1 MFYDTKSNAHGMAHD
16 PFKAIVAP
24 RPIGWIGT
32 KGRDGSRNLSPYS
45 FFNAVGDRP
54 KMVMFSSSGRK
65 DSLRNVEETGVF
77 TTSFASRALL
87 QQMSRS
93 SAAVPYGTD
102 EFALAGLTAV
112 DGRLVDAPYVGE
124 AVAVLECRVT
134 MVTTLKDIEGAE
146 TDSHAVFGQVMGI
159 HIDESVIRGGRF
171 DLALADPILRAGYMD
186 YAGISP
192 LIELAR
198 PANPT
203 QQPGRG

>member
-1 MFYDTKSNAHGMAHD
+1 MFYDTESNAHGMAHD

-32 KGRDGSRNLSPYS
+32 RGRDGSNNLSPYS

-65 DSLRNVEETGVF
+65 DSLRNAAETGVF

-87 QQMSRS
+87 EKMSLS

-102 EFALAGLTAV
+102 EFQLSGLTAV
-112 DGRLVDAPYVGE
+112 DGCLVNAPFVGE
-124 AVAVLECRVT
+124 AVAALECRVT
-134 MVTTLKDIEGAE
+134 MITTLRDVDGAK
-146 TDSHAVFGQVMGI
+146 TDSHVVFGQVMGV
-159 HIDESVIRGGRF
+159 HIDEAVIRNGRF

-186 YAGISP
+186 YAGITP

-198 PANPT
+198 PSQRST
-203 QQPGRG
+203 G

>member
-1 MFYDTKSNAHGMAHD
+1 MFYDTESNAHGMAHD

-32 KGRDGSRNLSPYS
+32 RGRDGSNNLSPYS

-65 DSLRNVEETGVF
+65 DSLRNAAETGVF

-87 QQMSRS
+87 EKMSVS
-93 SAAVPYGTD
+93 SAAVPYSTD
-102 EFALAGLTAV
+102 EFQLSGLTAV
-112 DGRLVDAPYVGE
+112 DGRLVSAPFVGE
-124 AVAVLECRVT
+124 AVAALECRVT
-134 MVTTLKDIEGAE
+134 MITTLRDVDGAE
-146 TDSHAVFGQVMGI
+146 TDSHVVFGQVMGV
-159 HIDESVIRGGRF
+159 HIDEAVIRNGRF

-186 YAGISP
+186 YAGITP

-198 PANPT
+198 PSQRPT
-203 QQPGRG
+203 G

>member
-1 MFYDTKSNAHGMAHD
+1 MFWDTATNAHGMAHD

-77 TTSFASRALL
+77 TASFVSRALIDR
-87 QQMSRS
+87 MNAS

-102 EFALAGLTAV
+102 EFDLAGLAATPAK
-112 DGRLVDAPYVGE
+112 LVDAPYVGE
-124 AVAVLECRVT
+124 AVAALECRVT
-134 MVTTLKDIEGAE
+134 KVLTLPDMHGNE
-146 TDSHAVFGQVMGI
+146 TDSHAVFGQVVGI
-159 HIDESVIRGGRF
+159 HIDEAVIRDGRF
-171 DLALADPILRAGYMD
+171 DLAAADPIMRLGYMD
-186 YAGISP
+186 YAGMGP
-192 LIELAR
+192 VFELRR
-198 PANPT
+198 PN
-203 QQPGRG
+203 QQT